1 MNIIDL
7 KNKKFSSLN
16 ERDYQINN
24 FIIEAR
30 VAYAKAKGLYHSVEG
45 PDGLKE
51 ITQGLK
57 AQQNSW
63 ATTEYEY
70 KILGDGKVHKIMHGQ
85 YEYLH
90 GPADM
95 GVVTFDEW
103 FDLPLNFLN
112 DLNKVVEEEVGI
124 IKDPIYMNK
133 DLIDELKAFVDT
145 FEC

>member
-30 VAYAKAKGLYHSVEG
+30 VAYAKSKGLYHSVED
-45 PDGLKE
+45 PNGLKE

-90 GPADM
+90 GPA
-95 GVVTFDEW
+95 TQ
-103 FDLPLNFLN
+103 FL
-112 DLNKVVEEEVGI
+112 ERS
-124 IKDPIYMNK
+124 
-133 DLIDELKAFVDT
+133 
-145 FEC
+145 